1 MIEWLSLSPEIQK
14 QVLAETGVATG
25 LQQNAIEKD
34 WWVTL
39 ALKAC
44 FLTQWKGNLV
54 FRRNFPKQGLGI
66 NRTILGGY
74 RPGHGQRNSWI

>member
-1 MIEWLSLSPEIQK
+1 MIEWLSLSSEIQK
-14 QVLAETGVATG
+14 QVLTETGVATG

-44 FLTQWKGNLV
+44 FLT
-54 FRRNFPKQGLGI
+54 
-66 NRTILGGY
+66 RT
-74 RPGHGQRNSWI
+74 PGKDF

>member
-14 QVLAETGVATG
+14 QVLTETGVATG

-44 FLTQWKGNLV
+44 FLTRWKIISYLKEV
-54 FRRNFPKQGLGI
+54 LP
-66 NRTILGGY
+66 
-74 RPGHGQRNSWI
+74 